1 MWCGS
6 VRVGVVV
13 GALLV
18 LLGSLTSSGCIR
30 RVGQPS
36 AAPATSQAASTIS
49 THALPVFRLVTS
61 EVLIDAPSR
70 LLVLQVRLEGGGDAA
85 AYAFALQDLT
95 VTLPDGTQARVFD
108 RARAIELLRRTTIA
122 DADFG
127 YLLRD
132 GHAPG
137 GIAEYS
143 RAQIS
148 DMVAGRLLSN
158 GVFGAG
164 QALQG
169 YAVVDIGTARMSL
182 DGTVVDV
189 IANRVDDFA
198 PARASFQLTSAPTAG
213 AAR

>member
-6 VRVGVVV
+6 VRVGVMV

-18 LLGSLTSSGCIR
+18 LAGSLTSSGCIR
-30 RVGQPS
+30 RVRQPA

-70 LLVLQVRLEGGGDAA
+70 LLVLQIRLEGGDAT